1 MARKTLL
8 TESEIRQFMKL
19 ANLPAVGGNRLN
31 QLAETYADD
40 KKDPPG
46 NRVYQEQD
54 DLEAELGAV
63 EDELGAEDEFADE
76 EGAELDDLGDLEG
89 EDDLEGLEDEGGEG
103 GMVSVDDFMSA
114 LEDALE
120 NVLGEPVSVDDEGMG
135 DEEELGGEEEMSMD
149 MELGPEGGEEEFE
162 MEDEEELVA
171 EVARRVAARLA
182 GANKSAVMVDQL
194 AERILKRL
202 TK

>member
-19 ANLPAVGGNRLN
+19 ANLPAVGRGRIN
-31 QLAETYADD
+31 QLSEKNDD
-40 KKDPPG
+40 EDPPG
-46 NRVYQEQD
+46 NRVYQEAD
-54 DLEAELGAV
+54 DLEMELGA
-63 EDELGAEDEFADE
+63 EEEFGAEDEFADE
-76 EGAELDDLGDLEG
+76 EGAELDDLDDLEG
-89 EDDLEGLEDEGGEG
+89 EEDLEGLEDEGGEG
-103 GMVSVDDFMSA
+103 DMVSVDDFMSA

-135 DEEELGGEEEMSMD
+135 DEEDLGGDEEDMSMD
-149 MELGPEGGEEEFE
+149 MELGPEGPEGDLEGL
-162 MEDEEELVA
+162 EDEEELVA
-171 EVARRVAARLA
+171 EVARRVAARLS
-182 GANKSAVMVDQL
+182 NKKRTTDVVDQL